1 MRTFSTTISFRPP
14 LTKRAESV
22 LEAHRGEFVT
32 SFAALEEAVYVT
44 LRKLISDRRGIKNRY
59 DVKRFLKSDEGKA
72 LIREAFTSVLSLVFQ
87 FNIKLIDDVSSP
99 GLVELYAVTY
109 GLMPKDAQILATC
122 AVNGVKG
129 IATFDEDFRDIDEVE
144 IVP

>member
-1 MRTFSTTISFRPP
+1 M
-14 LTKRAESV
+14 
-22 LEAHRGEFVT
+22 T